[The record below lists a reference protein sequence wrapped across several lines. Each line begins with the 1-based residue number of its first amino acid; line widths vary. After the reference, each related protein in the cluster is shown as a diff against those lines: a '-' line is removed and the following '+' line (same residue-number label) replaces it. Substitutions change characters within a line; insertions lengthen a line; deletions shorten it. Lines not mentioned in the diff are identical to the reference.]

1 MSKIFLPYAEQIDEM
16 NRHLSEIVNIIGK
29 PTIAPT
35 GWDEIAYLVR
45 NGLGEVTFPIGT
57 QFKVNHS
64 LGETG
69 AGYGNMTFTVVAHDY
84 YKNPYDPIAHTM
96 TLMTY
101 LNDSNIPFNAR
112 EAFYCVES
120 SLPEGTYCF
129 TIPETVSKWEKGT
142 YWFVTDRQ
150 LQEGWQ
156 FCINRTADRSLEGGY
171 VLACVNAAD
180 NVTYHE
186 YPINKGKVGTDLGT
200 FGVELN
206 DTYRVGYGSNDYET
220 SYLRDRF
227 NTIGIGL
234 TDEWTPA
241 TKYSRTFTN
250 GETNNRYKGI
260 IAGLPNEFS
269 KHIVDVIV
277 PCVRKLPNSTGSE
290 AYTVIDRFYPP
301 TKTELFGNKS
311 GFSEDGTTQFPYYRR
326 AIAADYV
333 FADETTW
340 WTRSPATS
348 LYGVSYVDESG
359 AIAEGIPSEYRRLV
373 ALCNIG

>member
-16 NRHLSEIVNIIGK
+16 NRHLREIVNIMGK
-29 PTIAPT
+29 PAIMPT

-45 NGLGEVTFPIGT
+45 NGLGEATFPIGT
-57 QFKVNHS
+57 QFKVDSKVNS
-64 LGETG
+64 T
-69 AGYGNMTFTVVAHDY
+69 MTFTVVAHDY
-84 YKNPYDPIAHTM
+84 YKNAYDPTAHTM

-101 LNDSNIPFNAR
+101 SKSDNIPFNAR

-120 SLPEGTYCF
+120 PLPEDTYCF

-142 YWFVTDRQ
+142 YRFVTDRK
-150 LQEGWQ
+150 LEEGWQ
-156 FCINRTADRSLEGGY
+156 LCIDRTADRSLATAY
-171 VLACVNAAD
+171 VRACLRATDHLV
-180 NVTYHE
+180 YHD
-186 YPINKGKVGTDLGT
+186 YPINKGNAGTNLGT

-206 DTYRVGYGSNDYET
+206 DTYRVGYSSNDYET
-220 SYLRDRF
+220 SYLRDRL
-227 NTIGIGL
+227 NTTGIGL
-234 TDEWTPA
+234 TDGWTPA
-241 TKYSRTFTN
+241 TKYSRTLDSGCT
-250 GETNNRYKGI
+250 GCRYEGI

-277 PCVRKLPNSTGSE
+277 PCVRKLPNSTESE

-311 GFSEDGTTQFPYYRR
+311 GFSEDGTTLLPYYRG

-333 FADETTW
+333 IADEKTW

-359 AIAEGIPSEYRRLV
+359 AIAEGVPSENRALM